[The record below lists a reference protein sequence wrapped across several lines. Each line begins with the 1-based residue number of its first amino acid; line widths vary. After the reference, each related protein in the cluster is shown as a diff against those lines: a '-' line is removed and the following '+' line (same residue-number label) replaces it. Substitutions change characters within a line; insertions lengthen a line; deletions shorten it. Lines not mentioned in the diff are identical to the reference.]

1 MRLDEAAGS
10 SEARSAE
17 GAPADAFGLD
27 GFLARAETRLSHV
40 PPGPG
45 VPLSN
50 PRGDHDLQPEG
61 FAVAPDTPHRP
72 AAVLVP
78 VIDRPDGVTLLFTKR
93 AAHLRDHSGQV
104 AFPGGK
110 VDPEDTSPIDTALRE
125 AREEIGLESEAV
137 RPLGYLDPYL
147 SGTGFLVMPVVGLV
161 AHEAVLIPNPA
172 EVAAVFEVPLAFLMD
187 PARHLVRSAEWKGRT
202 RYFYAIPFAEH
213 LIWGVTAGIVHNLQ
227 ERLYPTASI
236 PEHLDA

>member
-1 MRLDEAAGS
+1 MRLPGDAAGPQ
-10 SEARSAE
+10 
-17 GAPADAFGLD
+17 GQGFGLD
-27 GFLARAETRLSHV
+27 AFLARAENRLSHV

-45 VPLSN
+45 VPLAN

-61 FAVAPDTPHRP
+61 MAVAPATPHRP

-78 VIDRPDGVTLLFTKR
+78 VIDRPEGVTLLFTQR

-125 AREEIGLESEAV
+125 AREEIGLESAAV

-147 SGTGFLVMPVVGLV
+147 SGTGFLVEPVVGLV
-161 AHEAVLIPNPA
+161 TREAVLDPNPA
-172 EVAAVFEVPLAFLMD
+172 EVATVFEVPLAFLMD
-187 PARHLVRSAEWKGRT
+187 PARHLVRSAEWRGRT

-213 LIWGVTAGIVHNLQ
+213 LIWGVTAGIVHNLY
-227 ERLYPTASI
+227 ERLYA
-236 PEHLDA
+236 

>member
-1 MRLDEAAGS
+1 
-10 SEARSAE
+10 
-17 GAPADAFGLD
+17 
-27 GFLARAETRLSHV
+27 V

-61 FAVAPDTPHRP
+61 FSVAPATPHRP

-78 VIDRPDGVTLLFTKR
+78 VIDRPEGPTLLFTKR

-110 VDPEDTSPIDTALRE
+110 VDPEDTTPIDTALRE
-125 AREEIGLESEAV
+125 AWEEIGLESDAV

-161 AHEAVLIPNPA
+161 ACC
-172 EVAAVFEVPLAFLMD
+172 
-187 PARHLVRSAEWKGRT
+187 GRT
-202 RYFYAIPFAEH
+202 RRRWRPCSRCRSPSSWTRRGISSVRRNGRAGRAISTPS
-213 LIWGVTAGIVHNLQ
+213 
-227 ERLYPTASI
+227 RLPST
-236 PEHLDA
+236 

>member
-1 MRLDEAAGS
+1 MRLP
-10 SEARSAE
+10 E
-17 GAPADAFGLD
+17 GAVGTPADDPGLD
-27 GFLARAETRLSHV
+27 AGLDAFLARAETRLSHV

-61 FAVAPDTPHRP
+61 FSVAPATPHRP

-78 VIDRPDGVTLLFTKR
+78 VIDRPEGVTLLFTKR

-125 AREEIGLESEAV
+125 AWEEIGLEREAV

-147 SGTGFLVMPVVGLV
+147 SGTGFLVVPVVGLV
-161 AHEAVLIPNPA
+161 AREAVLRPNPA
-172 EVAAVFEVPLAFLMD
+172 EVAACFEVPLAFLMD

-213 LIWGVTAGIVHNLQ
+213 LIWGVTAGIVHNLY
-227 ERLYPTASI
+227 ERLYA
-236 PEHLDA
+236 